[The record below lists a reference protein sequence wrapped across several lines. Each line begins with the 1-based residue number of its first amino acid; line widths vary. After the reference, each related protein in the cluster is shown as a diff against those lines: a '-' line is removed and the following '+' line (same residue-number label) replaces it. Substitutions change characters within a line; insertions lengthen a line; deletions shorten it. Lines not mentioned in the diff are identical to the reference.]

1 MSPKSL
7 MNKFAKSKTDFWKN
21 EELQRVIGTG
31 TLKVSVQS
39 ILNLLFPGQIH
50 CSACVLSSATLQA
63 VGTELVA
70 LCQPMPAPAAGRGVC
85 AAVAGRTLTARGQD
99 TTAPATRRESWS
111 LLVHC
116 LLCFSAVAG
125 RRPWL
130 FPPALAGPFGYSAH
144 LSVASMATPWLCSCF
159 PTGMLSPQTV
169 SRLAPVP
176 SPMTI
181 TLAGSAVRGRAATAH
196 HPLLFSLDNQ
206 FPGCWLQA
214 VFAFLQHPAPQ
225 GLATWA

>member
-1 MSPKSL
+1 MCTPVPHCRLWVQNSL
-7 MNKFAKSKTDFWKN
+7 PFAN
-21 EELQRVIGTG
+21 RCLLLQ
-31 TLKVSVQS
+31 L
-39 ILNLLFPGQIH
+39 
-50 CSACVLSSATLQA
+50 A
-63 VGTELVA
+63 E
-70 LCQPMPAPAAGRGVC
+70 VC

-130 FPPALAGPFGYSAH
+130 FPSALAGPFGYSAH

-159 PTGMLSPQTV
+159 PIGMLSPQTV

-196 HPLLFSLDNQ
+196 HPLLFSLYM
-206 FPGCWLQA
+206 
-214 VFAFLQHPAPQ
+214 HP
-225 GLATWA
+225 LEV

>member
-1 MSPKSL
+1 MQSLRFLEERRVATGDWYRDIESPRPKHFKPAFSWADPLLSL
-7 MNKFAKSKTDFWKN
+7 CAFQCHTAGCGYRTRCPLPTDACSCSW
-21 EELQRVIGTG
+21 QRCVCCRGWQDTHC
-31 TLKVSVQS
+31 
-39 ILNLLFPGQIH
+39 PG
-50 CSACVLSSATLQA
+50 A
-63 VGTELVA
+63 
-70 LCQPMPAPAAGRGVC
+70 
-85 AAVAGRTLTARGQD
+85 D

-130 FPPALAGPFGYSAH
+130 FPPALAGPFGYSAR
-144 LSVASMATPWLCSCF
+144 LSVASMATPWLRSCF

-214 VFAFLQHPAPQ
+214 VVAFLQHPAPQ